1 MKKLQSIVLVLVVA
15 FLASCSGG
23 SLESMVKDY
32 EKACEKG
39 NIVKIEKI
47 KKQIQE
53 KYPEGSPE
61 WTDELMERIL
71 VATENAMDVLEDEAE
86 EMYDDAMDEAID
98 MYDDAMK
105 DAKKVAGEM
114 YDDAMKEAE
123 KMMDEAIEEAEDMM
137 DEAMS
142 EVW

>member
-1 MKKLQSIVLVLVVA
+1 MKKLQSLVLVLVVA

-39 NIVKIEKI
+39 NVVEAEKI
-47 KKQIQE
+47 ADQIDE
-53 KYPEGSPE
+53 KYPEGSAE
-61 WTDELMERIL
+61 WTEELQERVL
-71 VATENAMDVLEDEAE
+71 VATGKLIENAVEDMKDALEDEAE
-86 EMYDDAMDEAID
+86 DMYDYAMDEAEDI
-98 MYDDAMK
+98 Y
-105 DAKKVAGEM
+105 GE
-114 YDDAMKEAE
+114 AVKEAE

>member
-1 MKKLQSIVLVLVVA
+1 MKKLQSLVLVLVVA

-39 NIVKIEKI
+39 NVVEAEKI
-47 KKQIQE
+47 ADQIDE
-53 KYPEGSPE
+53 KYPDNAAE
-61 WTDELMERIL
+61 WTEELQERVL
-71 VATENAMDVLEDEAE
+71 VATGKLMENAVEDMMDVLGDEAE
-86 EMYDDAMDEAID
+86 EMYDDAMDEA
-98 MYDDAMK
+98 
-105 DAKKVAGEM
+105 G
-114 YDDAMKEAE
+114 